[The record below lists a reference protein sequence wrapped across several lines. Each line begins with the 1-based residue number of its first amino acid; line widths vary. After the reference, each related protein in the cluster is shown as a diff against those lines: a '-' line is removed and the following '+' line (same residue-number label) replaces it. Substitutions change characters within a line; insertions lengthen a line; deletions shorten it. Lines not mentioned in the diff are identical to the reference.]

1 MILRDLIRDL
11 FSAALTEL
19 TGEAVQARVESARDE
34 RFGDYACTSAMDNR
48 LRELCGIKNPRELA
62 AKIIERLKS
71 IPVNVIA
78 EKAGRLRS
86 IDGINGID
94 AIFSKIEV
102 AGPGF
107 INVTLQNDFL
117 YAFTLLANEEA
128 SSYGRSQVD
137 EPRNIIFEFVSAN
150 PTGPL
155 NVVSA
160 RAAALGDSCC
170 NLLEAIGEKVWR
182 EYYVND
188 YGNQVTLLGISCLFR
203 ALEREGIPLKFAVK
217 GENGAVHPD
226 GPGLPFPAEAYHG
239 EYLKEI
245 VLSVKEGI
253 AIPQKEL
260 DRLRDLAG
268 RNLKESDL
276 ATEVF
281 NEELERIAARFGE
294 AAVAHFLSMQQA
306 DLESFRVRFDQFFRE
321 SSLHKNGSVLKVA
334 DDLKAYVYD
343 EDGKKIFRSR
353 DFGDD
358 KDRVIIRED
367 GRPTYLLA
375 DIAYHQNKMQ
385 RGFSHIIDIWGPD
398 HHGYIA
404 RLAGAVKA
412 LGYSEDRFRVLIAQ
426 QVNLLENGQPVVMS
440 KRTGKIITLR
450 ELINEIP
457 LDVVRY
463 FFTMRSFESHLD
475 FDLAEARDTSEKNPY
490 YYVAYA
496 HARIHSIV
504 QKAAE
509 RYSITIPEIPP
520 CDLKWTEERRRLLLL
535 IARFPEE
542 VREAALNFEPHRLIF
557 FLYQLASALS
567 KFYVLQEN
575 KIIQLD
581 PQTAATLLAVLQ
593 AVAVCLKRG
602 LGLLGMEAPD
612 RMDRAVEDS

>member
-1 MILRDLIRDL
+1 
-11 FSAALTEL
+11 
-19 TGEAVQARVESARDE
+19 
-34 RFGDYACTSAMDNR
+34 
-48 LRELCGIKNPRELA
+48 
-62 AKIIERLKS
+62 
-71 IPVNVIA
+71 
-78 EKAGRLRS
+78 
-86 IDGINGID
+86 
-94 AIFSKIEV
+94 
-102 AGPGF
+102 
-107 INVTLQNDFL
+107 
-117 YAFTLLANEEA
+117 
-128 SSYGRSQVD
+128 
-137 EPRNIIFEFVSAN
+137 
-150 PTGPL
+150 
-155 NVVSA
+155 
-160 RAAALGDSCC
+160 
-170 NLLEAIGEKVWR
+170 
-182 EYYVND
+182 
-188 YGNQVTLLGISCLFR
+188 
-203 ALEREGIPLKFAVK
+203 
-217 GENGAVHPD
+217 
-226 GPGLPFPAEAYHG
+226 
-239 EYLKEI
+239 
-245 VLSVKEGI
+245 
-253 AIPQKEL
+253 
-260 DRLRDLAG
+260 
-268 RNLKESDL
+268 
-276 ATEVF
+276 
-281 NEELERIAARFGE
+281 
-294 AAVAHFLSMQQA
+294 
-306 DLESFRVRFDQFFRE
+306 
-321 SSLHKNGSVLKVA
+321 
-334 DDLKAYVYD
+334 
-343 EDGKKIFRSR
+343 
-353 DFGDD
+353 
-358 KDRVIIRED
+358 
-367 GRPTYLLA
+367 
-375 DIAYHQNKMQ
+375 MQ

-567 KFYVLQEN
+567 KFYVLQDN